1 MKQLKTELKE
11 KVDILSTNRKN
22 WKICQQKLK
31 NLIRGIM
38 YEKEQKTRK
47 YIFIYIIID
56 TFFGP
61 PPSPLK

>member
-22 WKICQQKLK
+22 WKICQQKLE

-38 YEKEQKTRK
+38 YGNTQNT
-47 YIFIYIIID
+47 
-56 TFFGP
+56 
-61 PPSPLK
+61 